1 MLSEDPRTGVTRRH
15 HADESPLR
23 KALSAA
29 CRSCGINKR
38 VTLHTLRRSFATH
51 MLESGKSI
59 HQIQEL
65 LGHADIRT
73 TEIYLHTMRDPSRDE
88 SILDRLSV
96 AL

>member
-1 MLSEDPRTGVTRRH
+1 
-15 HADESPLR
+15 
-23 KALSAA
+23 
-29 CRSCGINKR
+29 
-38 VTLHTLRRSFATH
+38 